1 MKARETRPRKH
12 VRLVEIEATDLG
24 QMTGEVLP
32 AKAISISIG
41 AGGQKGVLFTIPK
54 SARDALGDLKFHQL
68 AQQLGGLVHPHCATL
83 VVVPDGVD
91 IHAYEVIAE

>member
-1 MKARETRPRKH
+1 MKAREARPRKH

-24 QMTGEVLP
+24 QMTGKTFP
-32 AKAISISIG
+32 AKAISVDVG
-41 AGGQKGVLFTIPK
+41 PGGQKGVLFTVSK

-83 VVVPDGVD
+83 VVIPDGTD
-91 IHAYEVIAE
+91 IHAYEVIPE